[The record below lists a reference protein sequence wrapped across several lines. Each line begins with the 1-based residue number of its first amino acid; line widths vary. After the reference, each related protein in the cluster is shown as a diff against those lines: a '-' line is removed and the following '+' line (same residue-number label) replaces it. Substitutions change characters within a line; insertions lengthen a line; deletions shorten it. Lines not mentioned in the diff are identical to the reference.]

1 MKKVDMQNSAL
12 DEKCQLMRR
21 QLAARAVVDKRR
33 REYGRNRFRQKP
45 AAWQPLPT
53 AELAEL
59 IRRFEGADEIVCWG
73 DVRGVF
79 VDIAIAEYR
88 LRLHA
93 LVCPRETFL
102 GSQLDEGLS
111 LLLILG
117 PIANSYLP
125 IGTELTVTENN
136 LLNSGQSLC
145 WTSQPACLYT
155 QVFGDCANQFTVRI
169 KLPNGGSVT
178 LSSLTFL
185 HPWKDDHP

>member
-1 MKKVDMQNSAL
+1 MQNSAL

-88 LRLHA
+88 LRLHT

-102 GSQLDEGLS
+102 GSQLDEGLG

-125 IGTELTVTENN
+125 IGTELTITENN
-136 LLNSGQSLC
+136 LLHSGQNLR
-145 WTSQPACLYT
+145 WMSQPVCLYT
-155 QVFGDCANQFTVRI
+155 QVFGDWEKRFTVQVR
-169 KLPNGGSVT
+169 LPNGAFIT
-178 LSSLTFL
+178 LPPLTFSHL
-185 HPWKDDHP
+185 